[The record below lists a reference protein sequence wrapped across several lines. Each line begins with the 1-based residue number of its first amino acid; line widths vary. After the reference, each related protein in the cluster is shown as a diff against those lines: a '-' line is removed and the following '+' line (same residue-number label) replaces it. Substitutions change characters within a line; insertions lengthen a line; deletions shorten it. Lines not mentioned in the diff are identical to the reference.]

1 MATLFLSD
9 SGMDGSEDR
18 QGDGLAERQVERQ
31 TDRYADRQVLT
42 PVGNQRFTQT
52 DVLHHT
58 RDLLSR
64 PADTQTSTS
73 VVVLINLDHLDHLD
87 HLDLDQLDLS
97 ELKLAGPA
105 PPGGGGGLTWAC
117 TPGGSGS
124 GSTNPRLP
132 ARR

>member
-31 TDRYADRQVLT
+31 ADQYADRQVLT

-73 VVVLINLDHLDHLD
+73 VVVLINLDQLDQLD
-87 HLDLDQLDLS
+87 HLDLDLS
-97 ELKLAGPA
+97 
-105 PPGGGGGLTWAC
+105 
-117 TPGGSGS
+117 
-124 GSTNPRLP
+124 
-132 ARR
+132 